1 VRALSIATGDQVM
14 LHLIPGMVLST
25 GDAAN
30 IEILVD
36 GRSLGMAGAAAT
48 VVRDLA
54 VDPEALLAKPPGS

>member
-1 VRALSIATGDQVM
+1 M
-14 LHLIPGMVLST
+14 LPLIPGMVLST